1 MPTQRSKETSRIS
14 YSNEIHPMSV
24 KYSVWK
30 VRVNFYEL
38 AYSLKNL
45 TDLDDYLFLKLYL
58 KNNN

>member
-1 MPTQRSKETSRIS
+1 
-14 YSNEIHPMSV
+14 MSV

-45 TDLDDYLFLKLYL
+45 TDLDDYLFLKLDL
-58 KNNN
+58 KNHN